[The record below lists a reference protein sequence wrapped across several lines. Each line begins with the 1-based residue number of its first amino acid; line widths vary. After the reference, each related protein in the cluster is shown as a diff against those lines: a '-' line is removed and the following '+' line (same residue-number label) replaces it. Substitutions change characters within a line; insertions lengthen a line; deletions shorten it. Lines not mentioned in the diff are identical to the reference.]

1 VFSSFLILASDGNF
15 YRAITSV
22 LEADGKTIALG
33 TEFTD
38 ATVIALLKA
47 GKSYVGEVELADG
60 KEHDGF
66 YVPLMNGKTVWG
78 AVGAAEKAV
87 AK

>member
-15 YRAITSV
+15 YRALTSV

-33 TEFTD
+33 TQFTD
-38 ATVIALLKA
+38 ATVIKALKA
-47 GKSYVGEVELADG
+47 GKSFTGDVLLADG
-60 KEHDGF
+60 KEHEGF